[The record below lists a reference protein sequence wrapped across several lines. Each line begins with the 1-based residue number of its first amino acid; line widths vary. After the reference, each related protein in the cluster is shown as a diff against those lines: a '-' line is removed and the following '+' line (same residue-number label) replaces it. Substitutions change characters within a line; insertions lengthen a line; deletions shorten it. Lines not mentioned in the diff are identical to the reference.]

1 MAQNKA
7 KKKLNMTPT
16 RYKVLRIDAYIETA
30 QKTIEEKF
38 GLPNGAVKL
47 IYPSGRK
54 ARSDSTVGA
63 LLNHWERKG

>member
-1 MAQNKA
+1 MAQNNA
-7 KKKLNMTPT
+7 KKKRSMTPT

-38 GLPNGAVKL
+38 GLPSGAVKL

-54 ARSDSTVGA
+54 ARADSTIGA
-63 LLNHWERKG
+63 LLNHWARKG